1 MVLRAETSYGS
12 TSYIMLLNL
21 GYVKIIKLYTIRGVF
36 VNIRITLL
44 INEHVPDD
52 SEYMKENP
60 TQTHFRVGIKS
71 VITFNSL
78 LI

>member
-21 GYVKIIKLYTIRGVF
+21 GYVKIIKLYTIRRVF

-52 SEYMKENP
+52 SEYMKENL
-60 TQTHFRVGIKS
+60 TQTHFRVCIKS
-71 VITFNSL
+71 VINFNSL